1 MITNK
6 TGTERL
12 TFPNNNNNKKS
23 SENKKVKSLS
33 IKNKINFKKN
43 ISQQNSA
50 KREGYSQKDANKK
63 KNLSR

>member
-6 TGTERL
+6 IGTERL
-12 TFPNNNNNKKS
+12 TFPNNNNKKS

-33 IKNKINFKKN
+33 IKNKLNYKKN

-50 KREGYSQKDANKK
+50 KREGYSQKDSNKK